1 MLIWMVVAFVF
12 ILGPVMFF
20 HELGHFWA
28 AKRKGIPVEEFG
40 FGLGPKLVTL
50 FERGGT
56 EYTIRAI
63 PFAAFVRMS
72 GEHESGAKGGLMD
85 ASRRSK
91 LTVFIAGP
99 AMNIGATLVL
109 LWIGYLFGP
118 PGFTRV
124 AVAEVNHNS
133 PAEMAG
139 LRADDVILWADEIQ
153 IETTNDLAAYTADR
167 LGVPMMLTVDRE
179 GQVIDL
185 EVIPRAE
192 GEYDPAVE
200 GPMGILMRVQAGPPA
215 PENPVKA
222 TGSAMKDFRGQVE
235 MIISFPSMLI
245 RAAQVSAEKGDTGE
259 MLLPQEDIRN
269 FRPVGIVGILQLM
282 AFTLQT
288 GVTEGYIFY
297 IFQTAALI
305 SMALG
310 VTNLLPIPGL
320 DGGHIFFVALD
331 WLSEKIL
338 KRRIS
343 PEKEMLFHAVG
354 LMFLLLLMVVITWQ
368 DIINPLIVFPTPTPT
383 P

>member
-12 ILGPVMFF
+12 ILGPVMFI

-40 FGLGPKLVTL
+40 FGLGPKVVTL

-63 PFAAFVRMS
+63 PFAAFVRLT
-72 GEHESGAKGGLMD
+72 GEQEAGAKGGLMD
-85 ASRRSK
+85 APRRSK
-91 LTVFIAGP
+91 LTVFLAGP
-99 AMNIGATLVL
+99 GMNIGATLVL

-118 PGFTRV
+118 PGFTQI
-124 AVAEVNHNS
+124 AVAEVNPNS

-139 LRADDVILWADEIQ
+139 LKVDDVILRADDVE
-153 IETTNDLAAYTADR
+153 IETTNDLATYTADH
-167 LGVPMMLTVDRE
+167 LGIPMVLTIERDGRVE
-179 GQVIDL
+179 ELAVT
-185 EVIPRAE
+185 PRGE
-192 GEYDPAVE
+192 GEYNPENE
-200 GPMGILMRVQAGPPA
+200 GPIGIVMRVRAGPPA
-215 PENPVKA
+215 PQNLVKA
-222 TGSAMKDFRGQVE
+222 TGSAVKDFGSQVE

-245 RAAQVSAEKGDTGE
+245 HAARISAEKGDSGE
-259 MLLPQEDIRN
+259 ILLPQEDIRN

-282 AFTLQT
+282 ALTLQT

-297 IFQTAALI
+297 IFQTAAMI

-310 VTNLLPIPGL
+310 MTNLLPIPGL

-343 PEKEMLFHAVG
+343 PDKEIIFHAVG
-354 LMFLLLLMVVITWQ
+354 LMFLLVLMVVITWQ
-368 DIINPLIVFPTPTPT
+368 DIINPLIEFPTPTP
-383 P
+383 